1 MLETLFA
8 MDPWV
13 IVTFIGASIILYI
26 TPGPDM
32 MFIIASSIKG
42 GAKAGVMATA
52 GIILGVFCHVIL
64 AAAGLA
70 VLIAASPIAL
80 DLIRYAGAGYL
91 AWLAWSSWRSVEP
104 ASKREGRADLWR
116 AFRRGFVTNILN
128 VKVILFI
135 LAFLPQFIRPEVGP
149 EWHQIVILG
158 VILAIGGF
166 VADALIGV
174 FAGLAA
180 DRIRRSTRLM
190 NRISAVIFGALAAR
204 LALN

>member
-1 MLETLFA
+1 MLTTLAA

-13 IVTFIGASIILYI
+13 IATFIGASIILYV

-42 GAKAGVMATA
+42 GAKAGVVATA

-70 VLIAASPIAL
+70 VLIAASPVAL
-80 DLIRYAGAGYL
+80 DVIRYAGAAYL
-91 AWLAWSSWRSVEP
+91 AWLAWTSWSSVEP
-104 ASKREGRADLWR
+104 ASNREGRGDLWR

-135 LAFLPQFIRPEVGP
+135 LAFLPQFIRPDVGP
-149 EWHQIVILG
+149 EWHQIIILG

-166 VADALIGV
+166 IADALIGV
-174 FAGLAA
+174 FAGIAA
-180 DRIRRSTRLM
+180 DRVRRSTRLM

-204 LALN
+204 LALP

>member
-1 MLETLFA
+1 MMTTLAA

-13 IVTFIGASIILYI
+13 IATFIGASIILYV

-42 GAKAGVMATA
+42 GAKAGVVATA

-70 VLIAASPIAL
+70 VLIAASPVAL
-80 DLIRYAGAGYL
+80 DVIRYAGAAYL
-91 AWLAWSSWRSVEP
+91 AWLAWTSWSSAEP
-104 ASKREGRADLWR
+104 ASNREGRGDLWR

-135 LAFLPQFIRPEVGP
+135 LAFLPQFIRPDVGP
-149 EWHQIVILG
+149 EWHQIIILG

-166 VADALIGV
+166 IADALIGV
-174 FAGLAA
+174 FAGIAA
-180 DRIRRSTRLM
+180 DRVRRSTRLM

-204 LALN
+204 LALP